1 MIAECVINRLHVVE
15 KKGRCREERTGRGLH
30 CKTGGEWI
38 KGPTW
43 RLRSSECALV
53 LFGELEAGTLLPQR
67 TLHAPTIRAR
77 RVFDWRGELCMEGC
91 WCTRPS
97 PWCAVLHKHTQI
109 HDNPLHRLSKAMNGG
124 HSAYSPCKSGSQRD
138 SVAAVIKESPLFR
151 CLSTFQSFPT
161 QLRHT
166 WWTTSNQIW
175 RQFEIFCMKSCKL
188 QTAKGIK

>member
-1 MIAECVINRLHVVE
+1 MWSRTEADVG
-15 KKGRCREERTGRGLH
+15 KKGLVVDCKARQVENGLKAQRGDFV
-30 CKTGGEWI
+30 
-38 KGPTW
+38 
-43 RLRSSECALV
+43 RVNAL
-53 LFGELEAGTLLPQR
+53 LFGELEAGTLLAQR

-77 RVFDWRGELCMEGC
+77 RVFDWRRQVCMEGC

-109 HDNPLHRLSKAMNGG
+109 HDNPLHGLSKAMNGG

-161 QLRHT
+161 RLRHT
-166 WWTTSNQIW
+166 RWTTSQQIW
-175 RQFEIFCMKSCKL
+175 RQFEIFCME
-188 QTAKGIK
+188 TAKGIKSLGCRSQ